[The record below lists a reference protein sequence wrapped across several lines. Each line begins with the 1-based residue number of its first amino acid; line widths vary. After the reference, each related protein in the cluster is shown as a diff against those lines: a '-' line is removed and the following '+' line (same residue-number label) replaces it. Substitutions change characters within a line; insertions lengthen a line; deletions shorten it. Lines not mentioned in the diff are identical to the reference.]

1 MGFDLSQYETVA
13 QLNKWFQENYPMG
26 RIRVEIISDDPKEER
41 MAIWAAIY
49 RDANDNHPCVENI
62 ARGRQS
68 DYPRQLARFYAED
81 LATSAIGRCITL
93 LKGGNTATQDDMKKV
108 DIPVASKPK
117 PKVESN
123 DWDGWVEK
131 PKVEPTDIKSDF
143 DAIAASIGAE
153 IIESIPKC
161 THGDMRLREGV
172 GKTGKPYHGYICKER
187 LSTCKPIWYNLSSSG
202 TWVVQ
207 DSSVK

>member
-1 MGFDLSQYETVA
+1 MAFDLSQYETVA

-49 RDANDNHPCVENI
+49 RDANDNHPAVENI

-68 DYPRQLARFYAED
+68 DYPRTLARFYAED

-108 DIPVASKPK
+108 DIPVVNKPAK
-117 PKVESN
+117 TEE
-123 DWDGWVEK
+123 WDGWVEK
-131 PKVEPTDIKSDF
+131 PKVEPETLNSDF
-143 DAIAASIGAE
+143 DAIAAAIGAE
-153 IIESIPKC
+153 IIETKPQC
-161 THGDMRLREGV
+161 THGDMILKEGTT
-172 GKTGKPYHGYICKER
+172 KAGKPYHGYTCSR
-187 LSTCKPIWYNLSSSG
+187 GGNSSCKPIWYSLTAQG
-202 TWVVQ
+202 TWVLQ
-207 DSSVK
+207 ESRNK

>member
-108 DIPVASKPK
+108 DIPVAPKPK

-123 DWDGWVEK
+123 DWDSWVEK
-131 PKVEPTDIKSDF
+131 PKVEPTDVKSDF

-153 IIESIPKC
+153 IIEEIPHCK
-161 THGDMRLREGV
+161 HFPMHLKEGT
-172 GKTGKPYHGYICKER
+172 GKTGKPYRGYVCKVGG
-187 LSTCKPIWYNLSSSG
+187 SDQCPPIWMELNSAG
-202 TWVVQ
+202 KWVQ
-207 DSSVK
+207 QKAK